1 MNPQTLKEVVFLAKA
16 SDRKG
21 VIIAAPFIFL
31 KKIRSLVKRA
41 KLGAQDLF
49 YEERGAFTGEIS
61 AGQLKNIGVN
71 YVIVGHSERR
81 KLGETDDITARKMEA
96 AVKSG
101 LTPIL
106 CIGETAAEKEEGLK
120 EEILNKQIK
129 AALSRLGNQKIKNL
143 VIAYEPVWA
152 IGTGNPEAPESALIT
167 ILYIKSLVKNVYNLL
182 PIVFY
187 GGSVDSKNIEN
198 YVKYKE
204 IDGALVGGAS
214 LKKDEIKKMISLLKY
229 V

>member
-21 VIIAAPFIFL
+21 IIIAAPFIFL
-31 KKIRSLVKRA
+31 EKICSLVKRA
-41 KLGAQDLF
+41 KLSAQDLF

-61 AGQLKNIGVN
+61 AGQLKNIGVD

-81 KLGETDDITARKMEA
+81 KLGETDDIIAGKMEA
-96 AVKSG
+96 AVKSK

-106 CIGETAAEKEEGLK
+106 CIGETTAEKEKGLK
-120 EEILNKQIK
+120 EEVLSRQIR
-129 AALSRLGNQKIKNL
+129 AVLSRLKNQRIKNL
-143 VIAYEPVWA
+143 FIAYEPTWA
-152 IGTGNPEAPESALIT
+152 IGTGNPEAPESALTT
-167 ILYIKSLVKNVYNLL
+167 ILYIKSLVMNAYNLL

-198 YVKYKE
+198 YIKYKE

-214 LKKDEIKKMISLLKY
+214 LKKDEIKKMISLLK
-229 V
+229 